1 MAKYVG
7 FKRRKFH
14 ESHVVSDYYCG
25 GCGYP
30 VTDHDS
36 FCPECGGAFHEGD
49 ADNYEDIVKEV
60 IAYGI
65 LLETVLI
72 NKHVD
77 PGDLLKFRQK
87 ECPLSKDIFEEI
99 YMKINSIPNLENS
112 NFNTALLVHGIT
124 NDVISSRKRS

>member
-7 FKRRKFH
+7 FKRHKFH

-72 NKHVD
+72 NKHAD
-77 PGDLLKFRQK
+77 PDDILKLRQK
-87 ECPLSKDIFEEI
+87 ECPFSCDIFDKI
-99 YMKINSIPNLENS
+99 YKRINDIPGLANS
-112 NFNTALLVHGIT
+112 NFKTALLVHGIT
-124 NDVISSRKRS
+124 YDVISSRKQS